1 LGAYIQEGLFFLVC
15 GGGEFI
21 IGVLQYSYCVK
32 GTTWTQEIVWQI
44 IHNGKIDYRRL
55 DIRMPWIDGMIL
67 SHMPDALYPA
77 RTPEMMHK
85 MFKSFPAP
93 RAFKTHLTYE
103 LVPKAHDQ
111 TTKPCYI
118 YVMRNPKDT
127 AVSMYHHRL
136 TMPFEPKPSWEEFF
150 ELFSKGEGMLCKTSA
165 GPIQHFS

>member
-1 LGAYIQEGLFFLVC
+1 MCG

-103 LVPKAHDQ
+103 LVPKPHDQ

-118 YVMRNPKDT
+118 CVMRNPKDT